1 MSDFVEYKPMD
12 VEYNVKAAVE
22 NLRKAYQSNEP
33 EKIAKAFTE
42 ARTIIVSA
50 ICTDKY
56 TVCKT
61 DDERPQGGLI
71 SREALK
77 KEGENLVA
85 GGAEGLKDYY
95 ENGSKSDEN
104 SWIGGVYDA
113 WELINSAPT
122 VELSPVINMKPLTAE
137 EKQGLI
143 DAFKKSRLEV
153 VKLDDE
159 GIQGEWARHDEWVNG
174 EYVGGFYH
182 VNCPVIE
189 EGYAL
194 YSRWETR
201 FCPNCGA
208 PMLKGGDDA

>member
-12 VEYNVKAAVE
+12 VEHNVKAAVE
-22 NLRKAYQSNEP
+22 NLRKAYWSNDT
-33 EKIAKAFTE
+33 EKVAKIFTE
-42 ARTIIVSA
+42 AEGIIVSA
-50 ICTDKY
+50 ICHDTY
-56 TVCKT
+56 TVCKP
-61 DDERPQGGLI
+61 DEEGSKGDLI

-77 KEGENLVA
+77 NDISEKVCDKFERWNKTITC
-85 GGAEGLKDYY
+85 AEFETFIRDVI
-95 ENGSKSDEN
+95 D
-104 SWIGGVYDA
+104 D
-113 WELINSAPT
+113 APT

-137 EKQGLI
+137 EKQGFI
-143 DAFKKSRLEV
+143 DAFKKSGFNA
-153 VKLDDE
+153 VKLYDE

-194 YSRWETR
+194 YSRWETC

-208 PMLKGGDDA
+208 PMLKGGDET